1 MGDDIENYLDDEYRA
16 KIEQYC
22 ALLDDDKPKKK
33 KKKKTTKAKKKEE
46 NLPTLKTVDIKAIQQ
61 QMQEQMKKPAEKKVE
76 KDNDPVFSKN
86 ESHVNKF
93 KGIFDNDAKEEG
105 EAKPLGQNKGRGK
118 GGKSDILSKIKALE
132 NAEKE
137 RLERERKKKR
147 RDRKKTRFIRKK
159 LKNQA
164 RKRLRRS

>member
-1 MGDDIENYLDDEYRA
+1 MG
-16 KIEQYC
+16 
-22 ALLDDDKPKKK
+22 
-33 KKKKTTKAKKKEE
+33 KKKTTKAMGKEE

-105 EAKPLGQNKGRGK
+105 ERSL
-118 GGKSDILSKIKALE
+118 LVKIRE
-132 NAEKE
+132 E
-137 RLERERKKKR
+137 EREEKVISCQKSRHWKMQRKKDWKGSEKTR
-147 RDRKKTRFIRKK
+147 NGSSICCKKKWRDRKKTRFIRKK
-159 LKNQA
+159 LKNP
-164 RKRLRRS
+164 